1 MLGIFL
7 SFQVN
12 AGFALIVRVNDSTPQ
27 YMWEDVQWTGRTVE
41 SMGVLFNIC
50 LMQSCSVIKPTSF
63 LFASLT
69 DPPTILFFDSVLTT
83 SLTLLSTWNM

>member
-41 SMGVLFNIC
+41 SMGVLLQDTGCKAEYLKI
-50 LMQSCSVIKPTSF
+50 P
-63 LFASLT
+63 
-69 DPPTILFFDSVLTT
+69 
-83 SLTLLSTWNM
+83 